1 MSRNSILHVLL
12 ATVLN
17 VLAFGQGARAA
28 INEPSDQM
36 LQSGGGAATPA
47 FVWLESESAKTSFKA
62 SIGDWGRPQFLS
74 AGNWIHISVDED
86 KVEKEVPEQ
95 GIVLEYSFQGPKTA
109 RYEVWNRV
117 GFEFVRSSF
126 EWRIDE
132 GAWKQAS
139 PDELT
144 TDLMEMGNWCE
155 VAWLKLGDEVV
166 SAGGHRLQIRLSKT
180 KDNKGKWQRVLYASD
195 AICLHEGPFHPN
207 SKFKP
212 GESGR
217 DAGDEAA
224 GKVVFQVPDAKP
236 SQRASVKLGGVWEIA
251 RDDEQMPG
259 EVAEPIRELP
269 KHPIW
274 RAIPVPGDKN
284 TLRGDL
290 VFAHRFW
297 YRTRIAVPTS
307 MASRAF
313 YVEFPYN
320 NLNTTIFVNEVYCGF
335 EKNPFAPFQMDV
347 TKGIKAGQTNE
358 IWVGIRDAWYGRSAD
373 PKRPL
378 KLRKTFNY
386 PIGLFNQGFQDM
398 DYPVWNCPQS
408 GILATPA
415 FVATGGGVY
424 AGDVFVKPSVA
435 QKRLEADASLNN
447 TTGAEVS
454 GEIRWEAVDDTTG
467 QTQHVFKPQPFKIAA
482 GQTQTITLSDAW
494 TNPRLW
500 WPDTPNLYRLRTTV
514 LVDGTPSDVKETL
527 FGFREWRREGTQFT
541 LNGVVWHMWADL
553 IGEEHSPEK
562 WLATYKRTNQRT
574 TRLST
579 AGQAGHESRWLG
591 LEPQDAI
598 EFCDRNGVVVR
609 RNTTLDG
616 ETIGYQFSE
625 GDAETRQQ
633 QGGSELKLALM
644 KNWREQCVAQVKGE
658 RNHASIQVWSLENEF
673 AFINLINLLG
683 NSPNMDRYEEEITK
697 AHDAVMAADPTRS
710 AMTDGGG
717 ATIKNTLGVHGNHYV
732 ATLDARYPDLAY
744 EPFTEGG
751 GRGRWKWDQQRPRF
765 IGEDFYATGINPADY
780 AMWGGEIAFQ
790 GKAATRE
797 AIATCYRMLN
807 EGYRWGGY
815 CAAWHFWLGGE
826 GGPKQWGANQ
836 PRAVLVR
843 QWDWTFGSSQ
853 RVKRTFGIFNDTQ
866 YAEPIT
872 FSRRLTV
879 EGKEAYAKISTHNV
893 APGTVVKFDEEIPMP
908 SVATRQEGELS
919 LTLSAGGKEVY
930 HDTKAVSVLP
940 AAVEKK
946 LAAGMVAVFDPIGET
961 TAFLKSAGVP
971 FATVQSLDTV
981 PAGAKVLVVGRDAI
995 EGKVSTSTRLAVLA
1009 SEGRAVVVL
1018 DQSNPLKYQAI
1029 PAEMELAPRTKKS
1042 DFGDEM
1048 PTAEGR
1054 TAFIEDISH
1063 PALRGLKDKDF
1074 FTWGPDLPAAQAGQP
1089 KVAES
1094 AHLVFRN
1101 AYVKPTRGG
1110 KSLIQCGPRLEYSAL
1125 VEVPVGRGVM
1135 YLCQLD
1141 LGSKLAVNPV
1151 AEHVLVNL
1159 IRCGAA
1165 YKLEHAE
1172 VTAVIGDEQLGKA
1185 VDAIGLEYAKAGD
1198 ALAAIKDANR
1208 KIALV
1213 SATPANLRLLA
1224 GNPGALES
1232 FWQHG
1237 GALILC
1243 GLTPEG
1249 LADYNRVVGVNHVI
1263 RPFTRERVT
1272 FPASR
1277 NPLTAGLTVG
1287 DIVMLSGKRIFD
1299 WTADEY
1305 AASDIFGYVVDLD
1318 DLAPFAKSDF
1328 SSYAN
1333 IVNGFVGSDG
1343 WPLVIDFE
1351 YPKDGKPYVINMD
1364 LPQEETIVEYT
1375 HKASVNYNA
1384 TTKIALLFDGK
1395 DRVEYDLQPNGEAQT
1410 FAVNPP
1416 RKARRVTL
1424 QLVSWLSDPAKRPL
1438 LGIDNIWLKV
1448 ARSPEWQATVKP
1460 MLNIGGMVQY
1470 VKGSGSVVLC
1480 NLNFK
1485 ETEAVP
1491 ANKTKKLTIL
1501 ATLLRNLNA
1510 PFSSGKTV
1518 IAGAD
1523 LAYTPID
1530 IHTKATTYKD
1540 ERGWFGDKRRTLKA
1554 LPPGEHVF
1562 AGVKFNVYEMPT
1574 SPVPQVL
1581 VLGGN
1586 GVPGN
1591 LPNEITGIPI
1601 NTKADALF
1609 FLHTARLDRRMD
1621 DRERE
1626 EKKRFEL
1633 CRYVMHYADGQTAE
1647 VPIFCEIDI
1656 DHFLQQELKAI
1667 PGAQIAWS
1675 GKFEDSNESAVVF
1688 AKQWNNPR
1696 PGVEIKAVDL
1706 VYGKDRDRG
1715 VPALLAITAA
1725 TAQ

>member
-1 MSRNSILHVLL
+1 MNTNSILRVLL
-12 ATVLN
+12 ATVLS
-17 VLAFGQGARAA
+17 VLVFGKETRAA
-28 INEPSDQM
+28 ISDPGGQVS
-36 LQSGGGAATPA
+36 QSGDRAATPA
-47 FVWLESESAKTSFKA
+47 FVWLESESAKTGFKA
-62 SIGDWGRPQFLS
+62 SIGDWGKPQFLS
-74 AGNWIHISVDED
+74 AGNWIQVSVDED
-86 KVEKEVPEQ
+86 KVEKEVPDQ
-95 GIVLEYSFQGPKTA
+95 GILLEYTFQSPKA
-109 RYEVWNRV
+109 ASYEVWNRV
-117 GFEFVRSSF
+117 GFEFVRSPF
-126 EWRIDE
+126 EWRIDD
-132 GAWKQAS
+132 GTWRTAS
-139 PDELT
+139 PEELT
-144 TDLMEMGNWCE
+144 TDLMEMGFWCE

-166 SAGGHRLQIRLSKT
+166 TAGGHHLQIRLSKT

-212 GESGR
+212 DESGR
-217 DAGDEAA
+217 DAADEAA
-224 GKVVFQVPDAKP
+224 EQVVFRVPEAEP
-236 SQRASVKLGGVWEIA
+236 SHRISVKLGGVWEIA

-259 EVAEPIRELP
+259 DVAEPIRELP
-269 KHPIW
+269 QHPIW
-274 RAIPVPGDKN
+274 RAIAVPGDKN

-297 YRTRIAVPTS
+297 YRTRIAVPAS
-307 MASRAF
+307 MAGRAF
-313 YVEFPYN
+313 YLDFPYN
-320 NLNTTIFVNEVYCGF
+320 NLNTTIFVNGVYCGF
-335 EKNPFAPFQMDV
+335 EKSPFVPFQVDV
-347 TKGIKAGQTNE
+347 TKGIKVGQTNE

-386 PIGLFNQGFQDM
+386 PISLFNQGFQDL

-415 FVATGGGVY
+415 FVAAGGGVY

-435 QKRLEADASLNN
+435 QKRLEAEAVLNN
-447 TTGAEVS
+447 TTSADVS
-454 GEIRWEAVDDTTG
+454 GEIRWEAVDDKTG
-467 QTQHVFKPQPFKIAA
+467 QAQHVFKPQPFRIPA
-482 GQTQTITLSDAW
+482 GQTQTIALSDAW
-494 TNPRLW
+494 ADPKLW
-500 WPDTPNLYRLRTTV
+500 WPDTPDLYRLRTIV
-514 LVDGTPSDVKETL
+514 VVDGTPSDIKETL

-553 IGEEHSPEK
+553 IGEERSPAE
-562 WLATYKRTNQRT
+562 WLAAYKRTNQRT
-574 TRLST
+574 TRLGT
-579 AGQAGHESRWLG
+579 AGQAGHESHWLG
-591 LEPQDAI
+591 LEPQDAL

-609 RNTTLDG
+609 RNATLDG

-625 GDAETRQQ
+625 ADAETRQQ

-697 AHDAVMAADPTRS
+697 AHEAVMAADPTRS
-710 AMTDGGG
+710 VMTDGGG
-717 ATIKNTLGVHGNHYV
+717 ATVKNTLSVHGNHYV

-744 EPFTEGG
+744 EPFAEGG
-751 GRGRWKWDQQRPRF
+751 GRGRWIWDQKRPRF

-780 AMWGGEIAFQ
+780 SMWGGEIAFQ

-815 CAAWHFWLGGE
+815 NAAWQFWLGGE
-826 GGPKQWGANQ
+826 GGPRQRVANQ

-843 QWDWTFGSSQ
+843 QWDWTFGASQ
-853 RVKRTFGIFNDTQ
+853 KVKRTFGIFNDTQ
-866 YAEPIT
+866 YSEPIT

-879 EGKEAYAKISTHNV
+879 EGKEAYAKTSTHNV
-893 APGTVVKFDEEIPMP
+893 APGTAVKFDEEVPMP
-908 SVATRQEGELS
+908 FVATRQEGELS
-919 LTLSAGGKEVY
+919 LTLSVGGQEVY

-940 AAVEKK
+940 APVEQG
-946 LAAGMVAVFDPIGET
+946 LAPGTVAVFDPMGGT
-961 TAFLKSAGVP
+961 MALLKGAGVP
-971 FATVQSLDTV
+971 FATVQSLDAV
-981 PAGAKVLVVGRDAI
+981 PAGAKVLVVGSNAI
-995 EGKVSTSTRLAVLA
+995 EGRDCTSTRLAVLA
-1009 SEGRAVVVL
+1009 FDGRAVVVL
-1018 DQSNPLKYQAI
+1018 DQSYPLKYQAI

-1054 TAFIEDISH
+1054 TAFIEDSSH

-1074 FTWGPDLPAAQAGQP
+1074 FTWGPDLPVAQAGQP
-1089 KVAES
+1089 KATQS
-1094 AHLVFRN
+1094 AHLVFRC

-1110 KSLIQCGPRLEYSAL
+1110 KSLVQCGPRLEYSAL

-1141 LGSKLAVNPV
+1141 LGGKLAVNPV
-1151 AEHVLVNL
+1151 AQHVLVNL

-1172 VTAVIGDEQLGKA
+1172 VSAVIADEQLGKA

-1198 ALAAIKDANR
+1198 ALAAIKDASR

-1224 GNPGALES
+1224 GNPGALEA
-1232 FWQHG
+1232 FWQRG
-1237 GALILC
+1237 GTLLLC

-1249 LADYNRVVGVNHVI
+1249 LAGYNRVVGINHVI

-1287 DIVMLSGKRIFD
+1287 DIVMLSGKRVFD

-1305 AASDIFGYVVDLD
+1305 VASDTFSYVVDLD
-1318 DLAPFAKSDF
+1318 DVAPFAKSDF
-1328 SSYAN
+1328 GSYDK

-1343 WPLVIDFE
+1343 WPLIIDFE
-1351 YPKDGKPYVINMD
+1351 YPKDGKPYAINMD

-1375 HKASVNYNA
+1375 HKASLNYNP

-1395 DRVEYDLQPNGEAQT
+1395 DRVEYDLQPIGDAQT

-1424 QLVSWLSDPAKRPL
+1424 QLVGWLSDPAKRPL

-1470 VKGSGSVVLC
+1470 VKGRGSVVLC

-1581 VLGGN
+1581 MLRGN

-1591 LPNEITGIPI
+1591 LPTEITGIPI

-1609 FLHTARLDRRMD
+1609 FLHTARLDHRMD
-1621 DRERE
+1621 ERERN

-1633 CRYVMHYADGQTAE
+1633 CRYVIHYTDGQKAE
-1647 VPIFCEIDI
+1647 VPVFCEIDI
-1656 DHFLQQELKAI
+1656 DHFIQQEPKAL
-1667 PGAQIAWS
+1667 PGAQIAWV
-1675 GKFEDSNESAVVF
+1675 GKFEDAKESAVVY

-1696 PGVEIKAVDL
+1696 PGVEIKAVDM
-1706 VYGKDRDRG
+1706 VYGNDKDRG